1 MFARY
6 ERIETWFVILDCAC
20 IAAVASL
27 AHFKRPDVTA
37 TGDGVFIIHTP
48 AEKELI
54 PIVLHHYPIC
64 SSYALFNEGKIP
76 VADPT
81 ALEERVSEAS
91 LVLAVNSY
99 KELCCM
105 HLAGVSLTSP
115 NLILRCSEMAAVR
128 SRRIVELIKST
139 LEDDGN
145 ERLKGNLPKG
155 FAESIKLSSI
165 TSNFRDEENVEN
177 IVLVRVELDDESD
190 APPSEVAVE
199 KMDAKT
205 VVSGEWEKPHS
216 TSSEDSS
223 SEDEDEDMASNTK
236 VVKADKKSVMDKD
249 SGDSSEEDEII
260 VLK

>member
-1 MFARY
+1 M
-6 ERIETWFVILDCAC
+6 
-20 IAAVASL
+20 ASL
-27 AHFKRPDVTA
+27 AHFKRPDVTT

-64 SSYALFNEGKIP
+64 TSYALFGEGKIP

-81 ALEERVSEAS
+81 ALEERVSDAS

-115 NLILRCSEMAAVR
+115 NLIIRCSEMAAVR
-128 SRRIVELIKST
+128 SKRIVEFIKSM
-139 LEDDGN
+139 LKEDEE

-165 TSNFRDEENVEN
+165 PSNFHDEESVEN
-177 IVLVRVELDDESD
+177 IGESESSQMDDDSD
-190 APPSEVAVE
+190 ALPSEVPVK

-205 VVSGEWEKPHS
+205 VASGEWEKPQS
-216 TSSEDSS
+216 VSSEDSS
-223 SEDEDEDMASNTK
+223 SEDEDDDMENNAK
-236 VVKADKKSVMDKD
+236 VVKADKDSVMEIKD

>member
-1 MFARY
+1 M
-6 ERIETWFVILDCAC
+6 
-20 IAAVASL
+20 ASL
-27 AHFKRPDVTA
+27 AHFKRPDVTT
-37 TGDGVFIIHTP
+37 TGDGVFLIHTP

-81 ALEERVSEAS
+81 ALEERVSDAS

-128 SRRIVELIKST
+128 SRRIVEFIKST
-139 LEDDGN
+139 LEEDEE

-165 TSNFRDEENVEN
+165 PSNFHNEEGVEN
-177 IVLVRVELDDESD
+177 IDDSESSHMDDDSD
-190 APPSEVAVE
+190 APPSKVAVK

-216 TSSEDSS
+216 ISSEDSS
-223 SEDEDEDMASNTK
+223 SEDEDEDMASNAK
-236 VVKADKKSVMDKD
+236 VVKADKDSVMEIKD